1 MFTTLRL
8 VLGSLACTVAAIG
21 TAAAADPASNYP
33 NRPVKIIVPFPAG
46 GTTDTM
52 MRLLSPRL
60 TQELGQPVVIENKS
74 GASATLGADVAA
86 KSPADGYT
94 LLAGSAHHTIAQS
107 VLPKLP
113 YRFDTDL
120 TPIALMAVV
129 PNVVVVNAN
138 VKPRTI
144 QELIQDAKAHPD
156 KYNYGSAGPGSAH
169 HLIGEMFKLRTG
181 APLTHIPYRGSAP
194 AVSDLLGGQVSIMFD
209 TVTSALPHI
218 KSGKTRALAV
228 TTATRSSAL
237 PDVPT
242 LAEAGVKGIDIGT
255 WFGLLAP
262 TGTPQP
268 ILAKL
273 NAAVVKAVKDPAI
286 SKQLLAQGI
295 EPHPSSQ
302 AEFKT
307 LIAKE
312 MVDFKALVVQTKLS
326 VN

>member
-1 MFTTLRL
+1 MNATFRMA
-8 VLGSLACTVAAIG
+8 LGTLACTVAT
-21 TAAAADPASNYP
+21 TAPAFAADPTANYP
-33 NRPVKIIVPFPAG
+33 TRPIKLIVPFPAG
-46 GTTDTM
+46 GTTDTL
-52 MRLLSPRL
+52 MRVISPTL
-60 TQELGQPVVIENKS
+60 AKELGQPVVIENKA
-74 GASATLGADVAA
+74 GASATLGADAAA
-86 KSPADGYT
+86 KSAPDGYT

-107 VLPKLP
+107 VLKLS
-113 YRFDTDL
+113 YKFDTDL
-120 TPIALMAVV
+120 VPIAMTAIV
-129 PNVVVVNAN
+129 PNVVVVNSN
-138 VKPRTI
+138 VKAKNI
-144 QELIQDAKAHPD
+144 QELVADAKANPD

-181 APLTHIPYRGSAP
+181 APITHIPYRGSAP
-194 AVSDLLGGQVSIMFD
+194 AVSDLLGGQVLIMFD

-242 LAEAGVKGIDIGT
+242 LAEAGVKGIDVGT
-255 WFGLLAP
+255 WFGVLAP

-268 ILAKL
+268 IINKL
-273 NAAVVKAVKDPAI
+273 NAAIVKAVSDPAI

-302 AEFKT
+302 AEFKA

-312 MVDFKALVVQTKLS
+312 ITEFKALVSQTKLT